1 MTTALEDRIYR
12 VISDVMGVPLEEI
25 NDNSSPDSIEA
36 WESFSHINLILALES
51 EFSVSLD
58 PEDVMEMQS
67 VSLIRTIL
75 DEKRSAD

>member
-1 MTTALEDRIYR
+1 
-12 VISDVMGVPLEEI
+12 MGVPLEEI

-36 WESFSHINLILALES
+36 WESLSHINLILALES

>member
-36 WESFSHINLILALES
+36 WESLSHINLILALES

>member
-1 MTTALEDRIYR
+1 MEDRIYR

-36 WESFSHINLILALES
+36 WESLSHINLILALES